1 MIALVVASEAAG
13 VWTLQAGVMA
23 DNPASLALHEKHGFR
38 RVGFRERIGRDST
51 GHWRDVV
58 LLERRSAVA
67 GIRVG
72 GGPWVGCQASR
83 ERRPDNCRHTAL
95 QPQKL
100 PAEHW

>member
-1 MIALVVASEAAG
+1 
-13 VWTLQAGVMA
+13 MA

-67 GIRVG
+67 GI
-72 GGPWVGCQASR
+72 
-83 ERRPDNCRHTAL
+83 E
-95 QPQKL
+95 
-100 PAEHW
+100 